1 MYNRERLRAAVWL
14 KGETMTA
21 AAAVMGI
28 SRQRMYRKDK
38 SGKWSREEMERFC
51 RHYQVNPLDVFFD
64 GMERDEKAEREF
76 ERLAEEWTRKK
87 GAR

>member
-38 SGKWSREEMERFC
+38 SGKWSREEMDRFC

-64 GMERDEKAEREF
+64 GMERDAKAEREF
-76 ERLAEEWTRKK
+76 ERLAEEWTRRKD
-87 GAR
+87 AR

>member
-38 SGKWSREEMERFC
+38 SGKWSREDMERFC
-51 RHYQVNPLDVFFD
+51 RHYEVNPLDVFFD
-64 GMERDEKAEREF
+64 GLEQDVKAKREF
-76 ERLAEEWTRKK
+76 ERLAEEWMGGKD
-87 GAR
+87 A